1 LKNKNPATLALI
13 LWTMLTAF
21 VAASILFIFLRWGQK
36 GFGLFIQQWPLEY
49 LPITLA
55 AVIFTWLLLGA
66 LIYLL
71 YTKRINANNSWG
83 VGGFFLMAFTY
94 LNILSE
100 RFRYGDYT
108 YYLEAASNLLQHKPL
123 PDTYLY
129 PPLWATLLQFIVP
142 FGEDNFLLILWI
154 LDFISLLLFYI
165 LLYRVL
171 EHYGFSARLAAIAT
185 TLFVL
190 VNTPL
195 FRTLFYVQ
203 VNIHTLDLVFLSLL
217 LYPKRSFLSALT
229 LALAV
234 HLKSSPIVLALAFL
248 LELDWR
254 WLGWFVLSLILVAMF
269 TVAIDGVQPFLDFF
283 KTALSLSASIS
294 MNFHETSF
302 DSFFQSVVRF
312 FHLGLI
318 WARVLTYTFKAIL
331 LAASLFVTFQCVRH
345 EIFFASPSPLHPS
358 PREALPK
365 GAGRGEGSEGNRGAR
380 LANALPPLFI
390 LMTLASPLVWEHHG
404 VFVALSFLLLL
415 KRLDAPNEWIW
426 FGFAYFL
433 EFILPTFDFFP
444 WSYGRLF
451 APLII
456 LWLMWKA
463 TKKQNTSRFFTAFND
478 WLNKLPA
485 MEI

>member
-1 LKNKNPATLALI
+1 MKNKNPFTFALI
-13 LWTMLTAF
+13 LWSMLTAL
-21 VAASILFIFLRWGQK
+21 VAASILFIFLRWGGK
-36 GFGLFIQQWPLEY
+36 GFGLFIQQWPLEN

-55 AVIFTWLLLGA
+55 SVTFTWLLLGT
-66 LIYLL
+66 LIYLF
-71 YTKRINANNSWG
+71 YAKRVNANNGWS
-83 VGGFFLMAFTY
+83 VGGFFLMAFIY

-108 YYLEAASNLLQHKPL
+108 YYFEAAADLLKHKPL

-142 FGEDNFLLILWI
+142 FGQDNFLLILWI
-154 LDFISLLLFYI
+154 ANFLSLLLFYI

-171 EHYGFSARLAAIAT
+171 EHYGFSTRFAAIAT

-203 VNIHTLDLVFLSLL
+203 VNIYTLNLVFLSLL
-217 LYPKRSFLSALT
+217 LYPKRSFLSALA

-234 HLKSSPIVLALAFL
+234 HLKSSPIVLVLAFL

-254 WLGWFVLSLILVAMF
+254 WLGWFALSMILVAMF
-269 TVAIDGVQPFLDFF
+269 TVAIDGIYPFLDFF

-294 MNFHETSF
+294 TNFHETSF
-302 DSFFQSVVRF
+302 DSFFRSILPF
-312 FHLGLI
+312 LHLNLI
-318 WARVLTYTFKAIL
+318 WARVLAYASKALL
-331 LAASLFVTFQCVRH
+331 LAASLFVTIQCVSH
-345 EIFFASPSPLHPS
+345 EVFFNG
-358 PREALPK
+358 K
-365 GAGRGEGSEGNRGAR
+365 GKSAR

-390 LMTLASPLVWEHHG
+390 LMTLASPIVWEHHG
-404 VFVALSFLLLL
+404 IFVALSFLLLL
-415 KRLDAPNEWIW
+415 KRLETPDEWMW

-433 EFILPTFDFFP
+433 EFLLPTFDFLP

-463 TKKQNTSRFFTAFND
+463 TKKQNLSHYFVAFND
-478 WLNKLPA
+478 WVNRLPA
-485 MEI
+485 FRI